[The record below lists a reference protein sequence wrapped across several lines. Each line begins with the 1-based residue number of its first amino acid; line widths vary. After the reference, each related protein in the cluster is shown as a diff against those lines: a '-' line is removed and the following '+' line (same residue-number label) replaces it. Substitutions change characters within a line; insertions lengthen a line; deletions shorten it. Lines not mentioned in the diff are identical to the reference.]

1 MAASSLPFFPSQQ
14 ESDNYD
20 ELGEKVDSLPL
31 NFENLGRTE
40 HFSGPAETVRVD
52 EDNQLLKELMK
63 QPGKGR
69 VLVVDGQEKITCALM
84 GGNMAK
90 MFQESGW
97 AGVVIVGAIRD
108 RAELAEIDLG
118 VLAMGSNPKR
128 SKKERTGEV
137 AVTLDI
143 SGIKVTPG
151 AMVYADSDG
160 VLIER

>member
-1 MAASSLPFFPSQQ
+1 MTTFT
-14 ESDNYD
+14 SDTYD
-20 ELGEKVDSLPL
+20 ELGEKLDSLPF
-31 NFENLGRTE
+31 NFENLGRVE
-40 HFSGPAETVRVD
+40 HFAGPAETVKVD

-63 QPGKGR
+63 QPGEGR
-69 VLVVDGQEKITCALM
+69 VLVVDGGGKITCALM

-90 MFQESGW
+90 MFKDSGW

-108 RAELAEIDLG
+108 RAELAEIELG

-128 SKKERTGEV
+128 SKKVRTGEV
-137 AVTLDI
+137 GVTLDF
-143 SGIKVTPG
+143 SGVKVVPG

>member
-1 MAASSLPFFPSQQ
+1 MTNFT
-14 ESDNYD
+14 SDAYD
-20 ELGEKVDSLPL
+20 ELGEKLDSLPF
-31 NFENLGRTE
+31 NFEPLGRVE
-40 HFSGPAETVRVD
+40 HFSGPAETVKVD

-63 QPGKGR
+63 QPGEGR
-69 VLVVDGQEKITCALM
+69 VLVVDGGGKITCALM

-90 MFQESGW
+90 MFKDSGW

-108 RAELAEIDLG
+108 RAELAEIELG
-118 VLAMGSNPKR
+118 VLATGSNPKR

-137 AVTLDI
+137 GVTLDF
-143 SGIKVTPG
+143 SGVKVVPG

>member
-1 MAASSLPFFPSQQ
+1 MQ
-14 ESDNYD
+14 
-20 ELGEKVDSLPL
+20 
-31 NFENLGRTE
+31 
-40 HFSGPAETVRVD
+40 VD

-63 QPGKGR
+63 QPGEGR
-69 VLVVDGQEKITCALM
+69 VLVVDGGGKITCALM

-90 MFQESGW
+90 MFKDSGW

-108 RAELAEIDLG
+108 RAELAEIELG

-137 AVTLDI
+137 GVKLDF
-143 SGIKVTPG
+143 SGVKVVPG
-151 AMVYADSDG
+151 AMVYADTDG

>member
-1 MAASSLPFFPSQQ
+1 MTTFT
-14 ESDNYD
+14 SDTYD
-20 ELGEKVDSLPL
+20 ELGEKLDSLPF
-31 NFENLGRTE
+31 NFENLARVE
-40 HFSGPAETVRVD
+40 HFSGPAETVKVD

-69 VLVVDGQEKITCALM
+69 VLVVDGGGKITCALM

-90 MFQESGW
+90 MFKDSGW

-108 RAELAEIDLG
+108 RAELAEIELG

-137 AVTLDI
+137 GVTLDF
-143 SGIKVTPG
+143 SGVKVIPG

>member
-69 VLVVDGQEKITCALM
+69 VLVVDGQEKITCA
-84 GGNMAK
+84 
-90 MFQESGW
+90 
-97 AGVVIVGAIRD
+97 IRD

-118 VLAMGSNPKR
+118 MLAMGSNPKR

-137 AVTLDI
+137 EVTLDI
-143 SGIKVTPG
+143 SSIKVTPG

>member
-1 MAASSLPFFPSQQ
+1 M
-14 ESDNYD
+14 
-20 ELGEKVDSLPL
+20 

-69 VLVVDGQEKITCALM
+69 VLVVDGQEKITCA
-84 GGNMAK
+84 
-90 MFQESGW
+90 
-97 AGVVIVGAIRD
+97 IRD

-137 AVTLDI
+137 EVTLDI
-143 SGIKVTPG
+143 SSIKVTPG

>member
-63 QPGKGR
+63 QLER
-69 VLVVDGQEKITCALM
+69 VASWWLM
-84 GGNMAK
+84 
-90 MFQESGW
+90 
-97 AGVVIVGAIRD
+97 V
-108 RAELAEIDLG
+108 
-118 VLAMGSNPKR
+118 KR
-128 SKKERTGEV
+128 KSPAR
-137 AVTLDI
+137 
-143 SGIKVTPG
+143 
-151 AMVYADSDG
+151 
-160 VLIER
+160 